1 MKQKKNTMQ
10 KDILF
15 LAASSFIVVVAWIGF
30 NLYHIY
36 VTSTVSEDVQIQL
49 TPINPVFDQLTMQQ
63 LKTREDIK
71 PIFDSPKIAV
81 SPIPSEQAASPTPAP
96 LDSGTSNVTAQNA
109 PAASSASKLAPI
121 NSPINRVGQ

>member
-1 MKQKKNTMQ
+1 MQ

-15 LAASSFIVVVAWIGF
+15 LAISSFIVVVAWIGF

-49 TPINPVFDQLTMQQ
+49 TPISPVFDQLTMQQ

-71 PIFDSPKIAV
+71 PIFDSPKFAV
-81 SPIPSEQAASPTPAP
+81 SPTPSEQTGTTPTPAP
-96 LDSGTSNVTAQNA
+96 LDSGTSVTAPNDTV
-109 PAASSASKLAPI
+109 ASSASRRAPI